1 MRCRVHQA
9 AAQRRCAEPRSKS
22 RVGWLPRAAFSAG
35 RVEVRVRCVLCRI
48 YYKCRETPW
57 ESLVARER
65 RGRAACGHVLNN
77 NGKRNWET
85 ENGQR
90 ACAGGC
96 AERHAKAPGMVWRA
110 APSGPVEVVERGGHL
125 LDAERQR
132 ALERRAARAVDEH
145 ADAKGEARELRLAA
159 EAVWASHLDAG
170 EVQQQRA
177 DLEE

>member
-1 MRCRVHQA
+1 MRSDTRKL
-9 AAQRRCAEPRSKS
+9 P
-22 RVGWLPRAAFSAG
+22 GW
-35 RVEVRVRCVLCRI
+35 
-48 YYKCRETPW
+48 
-57 ESLVARER
+57 
-65 RGRAACGHVLNN
+65 CG
-77 NGKRNWET
+77 G
-85 ENGQR
+85 
-90 ACAGGC
+90 
-96 AERHAKAPGMVWRA
+96 

-159 EAVWASHLDAG
+159 QAVWTSHLDAG

>member
-1 MRCRVHQA
+1 MRSDTR
-9 AAQRRCAEPRSKS
+9 K
-22 RVGWLPRAAFSAG
+22 LPG
-35 RVEVRVRCVLCRI
+35 TGV
-48 YYKCRETPW
+48 
-57 ESLVARER
+57 
-65 RGRAACGHVLNN
+65 
-77 NGKRNWET
+77 
-85 ENGQR
+85 
-90 ACAGGC
+90 
-96 AERHAKAPGMVWRA
+96 VWRA

-159 EAVWASHLDAG
+159 QAVWTSHLDAG

>member
-1 MRCRVHQA
+1 
-9 AAQRRCAEPRSKS
+9 
-22 RVGWLPRAAFSAG
+22 
-35 RVEVRVRCVLCRI
+35 
-48 YYKCRETPW
+48 
-57 ESLVARER
+57 
-65 RGRAACGHVLNN
+65 
-77 NGKRNWET
+77 
-85 ENGQR
+85 
-90 ACAGGC
+90 
-96 AERHAKAPGMVWRA
+96 MVWRA

-145 ADAKGEARELRLAA
+145 ADAEGEARELRLAA